1 MTVKSRIPF
10 FDIFRGR
17 FPDVDADWVD
27 SVEGLG
33 AARERMRAIA
43 AARPG
48 PYFVFSAKYGI
59 VFAAID
65 ATPAKSMPDSI
76 EHEGAA

>member
-1 MTVKSRIPF
+1 MKSRIPF

-17 FPDVDADWVD
+17 LPDADVDWID

-33 AARERMRAIA
+33 AARERMQAIA

-65 ATPAKSMPDSI
+65 AAPGKRESDSS